1 MIQLIQIHLAFG
13 DLPLLDGASLSV
25 QRGDR
30 LGLIGRNGSGKSSL
44 LKLIAGSLTADEGLI
59 QREDSVRCIS
69 VEQEPQWI
77 DRETIFLSLLARA
90 QLSEMPEEPEAWQR
104 LADIRAWLDR
114 FGLDADRPTEGLSG
128 GERKRAAL
136 ALAFALKPD
145 LLLLDEPTN
154 HLDLAA
160 IRTLEEAIE
169 RVSTSIVITHDRHFL
184 DRVVNRIV
192 ELERGVL
199 RNYPGRF
206 SDYQRLRADQWAAE
220 DQAKRRFD
228 RFWAE
233 EEAWIRQGVEARRKR
248 NQGRVRRLEA
258 LREAREARRQRVG
271 QVQLRLDS
279 GERSGKQVLACKGLG
294 YQTPTGRVLVKQLD
308 WVLMRGDRVALIGPN
323 GIGKSTL
330 IRLVLGQIN
339 PTAGEIKQGTQW
351 QLAYFDQMRE
361 QLDEERSVVETIS
374 PGSDWIEVGGKRIHA
389 MSYLSDF
396 LFSPRRAQSPVK
408 SLSGGERNRLLLAR
422 LFARPANLL
431 ILDEPTNDL
440 DLETLEL
447 LESGLQQYEGSV
459 LLVSHDRAFMD
470 AVATQTLVALGNGFW
485 REYPGGYSD
494 WIDQGG
500 QWPSESA
507 GPQQV
512 AAIRQTTAPRQTT
525 AIHPMSDT
533 KQAGDLQPT
542 EGAAISASG
551 PQATMATKPRKL
563 SYKEQRELRE
573 IPNRIDALETEQ
585 SALETSMASP
595 DYFRGGPEQLRRDKS
610 RLESIES
617 ALTTLL
623 ERWEDLQRLD
633 PDH

>member
-1 MIQLIQIHLAFG
+1 MIQLINMQLAFG

-25 QRGDR
+25 QRGDK

-44 LKLIAGSLTADEGLI
+44 LKLIAGSIHADDGLI
-59 QREDSVRCIS
+59 QREDGLYCVA
-69 VEQEPQWI
+69 VEQEPHLTE
-77 DRETIFLSLLARA
+77 RESLYLSLLARA
-90 QLSEMPEEPEAWQR
+90 DLSASPEEPAAWQT

-114 FGLDADRPTEGLSG
+114 FGLDPDRPLQGLSG

-154 HLDLAA
+154 HLDLTA
-160 IRTLEEAIE
+160 IRLLEESME

-192 ELERGVL
+192 ELERGIL

-206 SDYQRLRADQWAAE
+206 ADYQRLRADQWAAE
-220 DQAKRRFD
+220 DQAQRRFD

-233 EEAWIRQGVEARRKR
+233 EETWIRQGVEARRKR

-271 QVQLRLDS
+271 QVKMRLDS
-279 GERSGKQVLACKGLG
+279 GERSGKQVLECTSLS
-294 YQTPTGRVLVKQLD
+294 YQTPNGRVLVKSLD

-330 IRLVLGQIN
+330 IRLALGQLK
-339 PTAGEIKQGTQW
+339 PTEGQVKQGTQW

-361 QLDEERSVVETIS
+361 QLDEERSVAQTIS
-374 PGSDWIEVGGKRIHA
+374 PGSDWIDIAGKRMHV
-389 MSYLSDF
+389 MSYLGDF

-408 SLSGGERNRLLLAR
+408 TLSGGERNRLLLAR

-447 LESGLQQYEGSV
+447 LESSLQEYEGSV

-470 AVATQTLVALGNGFW
+470 AVATQTLVAQGEGLW

-500 QWPSESA
+500 EWLTESTK
-507 GPQQV
+507 V
-512 AAIRQTTAPRQTT
+512 AAKSPNASALPV
-525 AIHPMSDT
+525 
-533 KQAGDLQPT
+533 
-542 EGAAISASG
+542 SASV
-551 PQATMATKPRKL
+551 QATINNARRKL
-563 SYKEQRELRE
+563 SYKEQRELDSMPE
-573 IPNRIDALETEQ
+573 RIEALELEQ
-585 SALETSMASP
+585 TKIQAAMSSSEYYRL
-595 DYFRGGPEQLRRDKS
+595 GPEQMRQDKA
-610 RLESIES
+610 RVEQIDHELL
-617 ALTTLL
+617 ALL
-623 ERWEDLQRLD
+623 ERWEALQAIESR
-633 PDH
+633 

>member
-1 MIQLIQIHLAFG
+1 MQLAFG

-25 QRGDR
+25 QRGDK

-44 LKLIAGSLTADEGLI
+44 LKLIAGSIHADDGLI
-59 QREDSVRCIS
+59 QREDGLYCVA
-69 VEQEPQWI
+69 VEQEPHLTE
-77 DRETIFLSLLARA
+77 RESLYLSLLARA
-90 QLSEMPEEPEAWQR
+90 DLSASPEEPAAWQT

-114 FGLDADRPTEGLSG
+114 FGLDPDRPLQGLSG

-160 IRTLEEAIE
+160 IRLLEESME

-192 ELERGVL
+192 ELERGIL

-206 SDYQRLRADQWAAE
+206 ADYQRLRADQWAAE
-220 DQAKRRFD
+220 DQAQRRFD

-233 EEAWIRQGVEARRKR
+233 EETWIRQGVEARRKR

-271 QVQLRLDS
+271 QVKMRLDS
-279 GERSGKQVLACKGLG
+279 GERSGKQVLECTSLS
-294 YQTPTGRVLVKQLD
+294 YQTPNGRVLVKSLD

-330 IRLVLGQIN
+330 IRLALGQLK
-339 PTAGEIKQGTQW
+339 PTEGQVKQGTQW

-361 QLDEERSVVETIS
+361 QLDEERSVAQTIS
-374 PGSDWIEVGGKRIHA
+374 PGSDWIDIAGKRMHV
-389 MSYLSDF
+389 MSYLGDF

-408 SLSGGERNRLLLAR
+408 TLSGGERNRLLLAR

-447 LESGLQQYEGSV
+447 LESSLQEYEGSV

-470 AVATQTLVALGNGFW
+470 AVATQTLVAQGEGLW
-485 REYPGGYSD
+485 CEYPGGYSD

-500 QWPSESA
+500 EWLTESTK
-507 GPQQV
+507 V
-512 AAIRQTTAPRQTT
+512 AAKSSNASALPV
-525 AIHPMSDT
+525 
-533 KQAGDLQPT
+533 
-542 EGAAISASG
+542 SASV
-551 PQATMATKPRKL
+551 QATINNARRKL
-563 SYKEQRELRE
+563 SYKEQRELDSMPE
-573 IPNRIDALETEQ
+573 RIEALELEQ
-585 SALETSMASP
+585 TKIQAAMSSSEYYRL
-595 DYFRGGPEQLRRDKS
+595 GPEQMRQDKA
-610 RLESIES
+610 RVEQIDHELL
-617 ALTTLL
+617 ALL
-623 ERWEDLQRLD
+623 ERWEALQAIESR
-633 PDH
+633 

>member
-1 MIQLIQIHLAFG
+1 MQLAFG

-25 QRGDR
+25 QRGDK

-44 LKLIAGSLTADEGLI
+44 LKLIAGSIHADDGLI
-59 QREDSVRCIS
+59 QREDGLYCVA
-69 VEQEPQWI
+69 VEQEPHLTE
-77 DRETIFLSLLARA
+77 RESLYLSLLARA
-90 QLSEMPEEPEAWQR
+90 DLSASPEEPAAWQT

-114 FGLDADRPTEGLSG
+114 FGLDPDRPLQGLSG

-160 IRTLEEAIE
+160 IRLLEESME

-192 ELERGVL
+192 ELERGIL

-206 SDYQRLRADQWAAE
+206 ADYQRLRADQWAAE
-220 DQAKRRFD
+220 DQAQRRFD

-233 EEAWIRQGVEARRKR
+233 EETWIRQGVEARRKR

-271 QVQLRLDS
+271 QVKMRLDS
-279 GERSGKQVLACKGLG
+279 GERSGKQVLECTSLS
-294 YQTPTGRVLVKQLD
+294 YQTPNGRVLVRSLD

-330 IRLVLGQIN
+330 IRLALGQLK
-339 PTAGEIKQGTQW
+339 PTEGQVKQGTQW

-361 QLDEERSVVETIS
+361 QLDEERSVAQTIS
-374 PGSDWIEVGGKRIHA
+374 PGSDWIDIAGKRMHV
-389 MSYLSDF
+389 MSYLGDF

-408 SLSGGERNRLLLAR
+408 TLSGGERNRLLLAR

-447 LESGLQQYEGSV
+447 LESSLQEYEGSV

-470 AVATQTLVALGNGFW
+470 AVATQTLVAQGEGLW

-500 QWPSESA
+500 EWLTESTK
-507 GPQQV
+507 V
-512 AAIRQTTAPRQTT
+512 AAKSSNASALPV
-525 AIHPMSDT
+525 
-533 KQAGDLQPT
+533 
-542 EGAAISASG
+542 SASV
-551 PQATMATKPRKL
+551 QATINNARRKL
-563 SYKEQRELRE
+563 SYKEQRELDSMPE
-573 IPNRIDALETEQ
+573 RIEALELEQ
-585 SALETSMASP
+585 TKIQAAMSSSEYYRL
-595 DYFRGGPEQLRRDKS
+595 GPEQMRQDKA
-610 RLESIES
+610 RVEQIDHELL
-617 ALTTLL
+617 ALL
-623 ERWEDLQRLD
+623 ERWEALQAIESR
-633 PDH
+633 

>member
-1 MIQLIQIHLAFG
+1 MQLAFG

-25 QRGDR
+25 QRGDK

-44 LKLIAGSLTADEGLI
+44 LKLIAGSIHADDGLI
-59 QREDSVRCIS
+59 QREDGLYCVA
-69 VEQEPQWI
+69 VEQEPHLTE
-77 DRETIFLSLLARA
+77 RESLYLSLLARA
-90 QLSEMPEEPEAWQR
+90 DLSASPEEPAAWQT

-114 FGLDADRPTEGLSG
+114 FGLDPDRPLQGLSG

-160 IRTLEEAIE
+160 IRLLEESME

-192 ELERGVL
+192 ELERGIL

-206 SDYQRLRADQWAAE
+206 ADYQRLRADQWAAE
-220 DQAKRRFD
+220 DQAQRRFD

-233 EEAWIRQGVEARRKR
+233 EETWIRQGVEARRKR

-271 QVQLRLDS
+271 QVKMRLDS
-279 GERSGKQVLACKGLG
+279 GERSGKQVLECTSLS
-294 YQTPTGRVLVKQLD
+294 YQTPNGRVLVKSLD
-308 WVLMRGDRVALIGPN
+308 WVLIRGDRVALIGPN

-330 IRLVLGQIN
+330 IRLALGQLK
-339 PTAGEIKQGTQW
+339 PTEGQVKQGTQW

-361 QLDEERSVVETIS
+361 QLDEERSVAQTIS
-374 PGSDWIEVGGKRIHA
+374 PGSDWIDIAGKRMHV
-389 MSYLSDF
+389 MSYLGDF

-408 SLSGGERNRLLLAR
+408 TLSGGERNRLLLAR

-447 LESGLQQYEGSV
+447 LESSLQEYEGSV

-470 AVATQTLVALGNGFW
+470 AVATQTLVAQGEGLW

-500 QWPSESA
+500 EWLTESTK
-507 GPQQV
+507 V
-512 AAIRQTTAPRQTT
+512 AAKSSNASALPV
-525 AIHPMSDT
+525 
-533 KQAGDLQPT
+533 
-542 EGAAISASG
+542 SASV
-551 PQATMATKPRKL
+551 QATINNARRKL
-563 SYKEQRELRE
+563 SYKEQRELDSMPE
-573 IPNRIDALETEQ
+573 RIEALELEQ
-585 SALETSMASP
+585 TKIQAAMSSSEYYRL
-595 DYFRGGPEQLRRDKS
+595 GPEQMRQDKA
-610 RLESIES
+610 RVEQIDHELL
-617 ALTTLL
+617 ALL
-623 ERWEDLQRLD
+623 ERWEALQAIESR
-633 PDH
+633 

>member
-1 MIQLIQIHLAFG
+1 MQLAFG

-25 QRGDR
+25 QRGDK

-44 LKLIAGSLTADEGLI
+44 LKLIDGSIHADDGLI
-59 QREDSVRCIS
+59 QREDGLYCVA
-69 VEQEPQWI
+69 VEQEPHLI
-77 DRETIFLSLLARA
+77 ERESLYLSLLARA
-90 QLSEMPEEPEAWQR
+90 DLSASPEEPAAWQA

-114 FGLDADRPTEGLSG
+114 FGLDPDRPLQGLSG

-160 IRTLEEAIE
+160 IRLLEESME

-192 ELERGVL
+192 ELERGIL

-206 SDYQRLRADQWAAE
+206 ADYQRLRADQWAAE
-220 DQAKRRFD
+220 DQAQRRFD

-233 EEAWIRQGVEARRKR
+233 EETWIRQGVEARRKR

-271 QVQLRLDS
+271 QVKMRLDS
-279 GERSGKQVLACKGLG
+279 GERSGKQVLECTSLG
-294 YQTPTGRVLVKQLD
+294 YRTPNGRVLVKSLD

-330 IRLVLGQIN
+330 IRLALGQLK
-339 PTAGEIKQGTQW
+339 PTEGQVKQGTQW

-361 QLDEERSVVETIS
+361 QLDEERSVAQTIS
-374 PGSDWIEVGGKRIHA
+374 PGSDWIDIAGKRMHV
-389 MSYLSDF
+389 MSYLGDF

-408 SLSGGERNRLLLAR
+408 TLSGGERNRLLLAR

-447 LESGLQQYEGSV
+447 LESSLQEYEGSV

-470 AVATQTLVALGNGFW
+470 AVATQTLVAQGEGLW

-500 QWPSESA
+500 EWLTESTKL
-507 GPQQV
+507 
-512 AAIRQTTAPRQTT
+512 AAKSSNASALP
-525 AIHPMSDT
+525 ASALP
-533 KQAGDLQPT
+533 A
-542 EGAAISASG
+542 SASV
-551 PQATMATKPRKL
+551 QATSTNARRKL
-563 SYKEQRELRE
+563 SYKEQRELDTMPE
-573 IPNRIDALETEQ
+573 RIEALEVEQ
-585 SALETSMASP
+585 TKIQAAMSSS
-595 DYFRGGPEQLRRDKS
+595 DYYRLGPEQMRQDKA
-610 RLESIES
+610 RVDQIDDELL
-617 ALTTLL
+617 ALL
-623 ERWEDLQRLD
+623 ERWEALQAIESR
-633 PDH
+633 

>member
-1 MIQLIQIHLAFG
+1 MQLAFG

-25 QRGDR
+25 QRGDK

-44 LKLIAGSLTADEGLI
+44 LKLIAGSIHADDGLI
-59 QREDSVRCIS
+59 QREDGLYCVA
-69 VEQEPQWI
+69 VEQEPHLTE
-77 DRETIFLSLLARA
+77 RESLYLSLLARA
-90 QLSEMPEEPEAWQR
+90 DLSASPEEPAAWQT

-114 FGLDADRPTEGLSG
+114 FGLDPDRPLQGLSG

-160 IRTLEEAIE
+160 IRLLEESME

-192 ELERGVL
+192 ELERGIL

-206 SDYQRLRADQWAAE
+206 ADYQRLRADQWAAE
-220 DQAKRRFD
+220 DQAQRRFD

-233 EEAWIRQGVEARRKR
+233 EETWIRQGVEARRKR

-271 QVQLRLDS
+271 QVKMRLDS
-279 GERSGKQVLACKGLG
+279 GERSGKQVLECTSLS
-294 YQTPTGRVLVKQLD
+294 YQTPNGRVLVKSLD

-330 IRLVLGQIN
+330 IRLALGQLK
-339 PTAGEIKQGTQW
+339 PTEGQVKQGTQW

-361 QLDEERSVVETIS
+361 QLDEERSVAQTIS
-374 PGSDWIEVGGKRIHA
+374 PGSDWIDIAGKRMHV
-389 MSYLSDF
+389 MSYLGDF

-408 SLSGGERNRLLLAR
+408 TLSGGERNRLLLAR

-447 LESGLQQYEGSV
+447 LESSLQEYEGSV

-470 AVATQTLVALGNGFW
+470 AVATQTLVAQGEGLW

-500 QWPSESA
+500 EWLTESTK
-507 GPQQV
+507 V
-512 AAIRQTTAPRQTT
+512 AAKSSNASALPV
-525 AIHPMSDT
+525 
-533 KQAGDLQPT
+533 
-542 EGAAISASG
+542 SASV
-551 PQATMATKPRKL
+551 QATINNARRKL
-563 SYKEQRELRE
+563 SYKEQRELDSMPE
-573 IPNRIDALETEQ
+573 RIEALELEQ
-585 SALETSMASP
+585 TKIQAAMSSSEYYRL
-595 DYFRGGPEQLRRDKS
+595 GPEQMRQDKA
-610 RLESIES
+610 RVEQIDHELL
-617 ALTTLL
+617 ALL
-623 ERWEDLQRLD
+623 ERWEALQAIESR
-633 PDH
+633 

>member
-1 MIQLIQIHLAFG
+1 LIQLINMQLAFG

-25 QRGDR
+25 QRGDK

-44 LKLIAGSLTADEGLI
+44 LKLIAGSIHADDGLI
-59 QREDSVRCIS
+59 QREDGLYCVA
-69 VEQEPQWI
+69 VEQEPHLTE
-77 DRETIFLSLLARA
+77 RESLYLSLLARA
-90 QLSEMPEEPEAWQR
+90 DLSASPEEPAAWQT

-114 FGLDADRPTEGLSG
+114 FGLEPDRPLQGLSG

-160 IRTLEEAIE
+160 IRLLEESME

-192 ELERGVL
+192 ELERGIL

-206 SDYQRLRADQWAAE
+206 ADYQRLRADQWAAE
-220 DQAKRRFD
+220 DQAQRRFD

-233 EEAWIRQGVEARRKR
+233 EETWIRQGVEARRKR

-271 QVQLRLDS
+271 QVKMRLDS
-279 GERSGKQVLACKGLG
+279 GERSGKQVLECTSLS
-294 YQTPTGRVLVKQLD
+294 YQTPNGRVLVKSLD

-330 IRLVLGQIN
+330 IRLALGQLK
-339 PTAGEIKQGTQW
+339 PTEGQVKQGTQW

-361 QLDEERSVVETIS
+361 QLDEERSVAQTIS
-374 PGSDWIEVGGKRIHA
+374 PGSDWIDIAGKRMHV
-389 MSYLSDF
+389 MSYLGDF

-408 SLSGGERNRLLLAR
+408 TLSGGERNRLLLAR

-447 LESGLQQYEGSV
+447 LESSLQEYEGSV

-470 AVATQTLVALGNGFW
+470 AVATQTLVAQGEGLW

-500 QWPSESA
+500 EWLTESTK
-507 GPQQV
+507 V
-512 AAIRQTTAPRQTT
+512 AAKSSNASALPV
-525 AIHPMSDT
+525 
-533 KQAGDLQPT
+533 
-542 EGAAISASG
+542 SASV
-551 PQATMATKPRKL
+551 QATINNARRKL
-563 SYKEQRELRE
+563 SYKEQRELDSMPE
-573 IPNRIDALETEQ
+573 RIEALELEQ
-585 SALETSMASP
+585 TKIQAAMSSSEYYRL
-595 DYFRGGPEQLRRDKS
+595 GPEQMRQDKA
-610 RLESIES
+610 RVEQIDHELL
-617 ALTTLL
+617 ALL
-623 ERWEDLQRLD
+623 ERWEALQAIESR
-633 PDH
+633 

>member
-1 MIQLIQIHLAFG
+1 MQLAFG

-25 QRGDR
+25 QRGDK

-44 LKLIAGSLTADEGLI
+44 LKLIAGSIHADDGLI
-59 QREDSVRCIS
+59 QREDGLYCVA
-69 VEQEPQWI
+69 VEQEPHLTE
-77 DRETIFLSLLARA
+77 RESLYLSLLARA
-90 QLSEMPEEPEAWQR
+90 ELSASPEEPAAWQT

-114 FGLDADRPTEGLSG
+114 FGLDPDRPLQGLSG

-160 IRTLEEAIE
+160 IRLLEESME

-192 ELERGVL
+192 ELERGIL

-206 SDYQRLRADQWAAE
+206 ADYQRLRADQWAAE
-220 DQAKRRFD
+220 DQAQRRFD

-233 EEAWIRQGVEARRKR
+233 EETWIRQGVEARRKR

-271 QVQLRLDS
+271 QVKMRLDS
-279 GERSGKQVLACKGLG
+279 GERSGKQVLECTSLS
-294 YQTPTGRVLVKQLD
+294 YQTPNGRVLVKSLD

-323 GIGKSTL
+323 GIRKSTL
-330 IRLVLGQIN
+330 IRLALGQLK
-339 PTAGEIKQGTQW
+339 PTEGQVKQGTQW
-351 QLAYFDQMRE
+351 QLAYFDQMLE
-361 QLDEERSVVETIS
+361 QLDEERSVAQTIS
-374 PGSDWIEVGGKRIHA
+374 PGSDWIDIAGKRMHV
-389 MSYLSDF
+389 MSYLGDF

-408 SLSGGERNRLLLAR
+408 TLSGGERNRLLLAR

-447 LESGLQQYEGSV
+447 LESSLQEYEGSV

-470 AVATQTLVALGNGFW
+470 AVATQTLVAQGEGLW

-500 QWPSESA
+500 EWLTESTK
-507 GPQQV
+507 V
-512 AAIRQTTAPRQTT
+512 AAKSSNASALPV
-525 AIHPMSDT
+525 
-533 KQAGDLQPT
+533 
-542 EGAAISASG
+542 SASV
-551 PQATMATKPRKL
+551 QATINNARRKL
-563 SYKEQRELRE
+563 SYKEQRELDSMPE
-573 IPNRIDALETEQ
+573 RIEALELEQ
-585 SALETSMASP
+585 TKIQAAMSSSEYYRL
-595 DYFRGGPEQLRRDKS
+595 GPEQMRQDKA
-610 RLESIES
+610 RVEQIDHELL
-617 ALTTLL
+617 ALL
-623 ERWEDLQRLD
+623 ERWEALQAIESR
-633 PDH
+633 

>member
-1 MIQLIQIHLAFG
+1 MIQLINMQLAFG

-25 QRGDR
+25 QRGDK

-44 LKLIAGSLTADEGLI
+44 LKLIAGSIHADDGLI
-59 QREDSVRCIS
+59 QREDGLYCVA
-69 VEQEPQWI
+69 VEQEPHLTE
-77 DRETIFLSLLARA
+77 RESLYLSLLARA
-90 QLSEMPEEPEAWQR
+90 DLSASPEEPAAWQT

-114 FGLDADRPTEGLSG
+114 FGLDPDRPLQGLSG

-154 HLDLAA
+154 HLDLTA
-160 IRTLEEAIE
+160 IRLLEESME

-192 ELERGVL
+192 ELERGIL

-206 SDYQRLRADQWAAE
+206 ADYQRLRADQWAAE
-220 DQAKRRFD
+220 DQAQRRFD

-233 EEAWIRQGVEARRKR
+233 EETWIRQGVEARRKR

-271 QVQLRLDS
+271 QVKMRLDS
-279 GERSGKQVLACKGLG
+279 GERSGKQVLECTSLS
-294 YQTPTGRVLVKQLD
+294 YQTPNGRVLVKSLD

-330 IRLVLGQIN
+330 IRLALGQLK
-339 PTAGEIKQGTQW
+339 PTEGQVKQGTQW

-361 QLDEERSVVETIS
+361 QLDEERSVAQTIS
-374 PGSDWIEVGGKRIHA
+374 PGSDWIDIAGKRMHV
-389 MSYLSDF
+389 MSYLGDF

-408 SLSGGERNRLLLAR
+408 TLSGGERNRLLLAR

-447 LESGLQQYEGSV
+447 LESSLQEYEGSV

-470 AVATQTLVALGNGFW
+470 AVATQTLVAQGEGLW

-500 QWPSESA
+500 EWLTESTK
-507 GPQQV
+507 V
-512 AAIRQTTAPRQTT
+512 AAKSSNASALPV
-525 AIHPMSDT
+525 
-533 KQAGDLQPT
+533 
-542 EGAAISASG
+542 SASV
-551 PQATMATKPRKL
+551 QATINNARRKL
-563 SYKEQRELRE
+563 SYKEQRELDSMPE
-573 IPNRIDALETEQ
+573 RIEALELEQ
-585 SALETSMASP
+585 TKIQAAMSSSEYYRL
-595 DYFRGGPEQLRRDKS
+595 GPEQMRQDKA
-610 RLESIES
+610 RVEQIDHELL
-617 ALTTLL
+617 ALL
-623 ERWEDLQRLD
+623 ERWEALQAIESR
-633 PDH
+633 

>member
-1 MIQLIQIHLAFG
+1 MQLAFG

-25 QRGDR
+25 QRGDK

-44 LKLIAGSLTADEGLI
+44 LKLIAGSIHADDGLI
-59 QREDSVRCIS
+59 QREDGLYCVA
-69 VEQEPQWI
+69 VEQEPHLTE
-77 DRETIFLSLLARA
+77 RESLYLSLLARA
-90 QLSEMPEEPEAWQR
+90 DLSASPEEPAAWQT

-114 FGLDADRPTEGLSG
+114 FGLDPDRPLQGLSG

-154 HLDLAA
+154 HLDLTA
-160 IRTLEEAIE
+160 IRLLEESME

-192 ELERGVL
+192 ELERGIL

-206 SDYQRLRADQWAAE
+206 ADYQRLRADQWAAE
-220 DQAKRRFD
+220 DQAQRRFD

-233 EEAWIRQGVEARRKR
+233 EETWIRQGVEARRKR

-271 QVQLRLDS
+271 QVKMRLDS
-279 GERSGKQVLACKGLG
+279 GERSGKQVLECTSLS
-294 YQTPTGRVLVKQLD
+294 YQTPNGRVLVKSLD

-330 IRLVLGQIN
+330 IRLALGQLK
-339 PTAGEIKQGTQW
+339 PTEGQVKQGTQW

-361 QLDEERSVVETIS
+361 QLDEERSVAQTIS
-374 PGSDWIEVGGKRIHA
+374 PGSDWIDIAGKRMHV
-389 MSYLSDF
+389 MSYLGDF

-408 SLSGGERNRLLLAR
+408 TLSGGERNRLLLAR

-447 LESGLQQYEGSV
+447 LESSLQEYEGSV

-470 AVATQTLVALGNGFW
+470 AVATQTLVAQGEGLW

-500 QWPSESA
+500 EWLTESTK
-507 GPQQV
+507 V
-512 AAIRQTTAPRQTT
+512 AAKSSNASALPV
-525 AIHPMSDT
+525 
-533 KQAGDLQPT
+533 
-542 EGAAISASG
+542 SASV
-551 PQATMATKPRKL
+551 QATINNARRKL
-563 SYKEQRELRE
+563 SYKEQRELDSMPE
-573 IPNRIDALETEQ
+573 RIEALELEQ
-585 SALETSMASP
+585 TKIQAAMSSSEYYRL
-595 DYFRGGPEQLRRDKS
+595 GPEQMRQDKA
-610 RLESIES
+610 RVEQIDHELL
-617 ALTTLL
+617 ALL
-623 ERWEDLQRLD
+623 ERWEALQAI
-633 PDH
+633 

>member
-1 MIQLIQIHLAFG
+1 MQLAFG

-25 QRGDR
+25 QRGDK

-44 LKLIAGSLTADEGLI
+44 LKLIAGSIHADDGLI
-59 QREDSVRCIS
+59 QREDGLYCVA
-69 VEQEPQWI
+69 VEQEPHLTE
-77 DRETIFLSLLARA
+77 RESLYLSLLARA
-90 QLSEMPEEPEAWQR
+90 DLSASPEEPAAWQT

-114 FGLDADRPTEGLSG
+114 FGLDPDRPLQGLSG

-160 IRTLEEAIE
+160 IRLLEESME

-192 ELERGVL
+192 ELERGIL

-206 SDYQRLRADQWAAE
+206 ADYQRLRADQWAAE
-220 DQAKRRFD
+220 DQAQRRFD

-233 EEAWIRQGVEARRKR
+233 EETWIRQGVEARRKR

-271 QVQLRLDS
+271 QVKMRLDS
-279 GERSGKQVLACKGLG
+279 GERSGKQVLECTSLS
-294 YQTPTGRVLVKQLD
+294 YQTPNGRVLVKSLD

-330 IRLVLGQIN
+330 IRLALGQLK
-339 PTAGEIKQGTQW
+339 PTEGQVKQGTQW

-361 QLDEERSVVETIS
+361 QLDEERSVAQTIS
-374 PGSDWIEVGGKRIHA
+374 PGSDWIDIAGKRMHV
-389 MSYLSDF
+389 MSYLGDF

-408 SLSGGERNRLLLAR
+408 TLSGGERNRLLLAR

-447 LESGLQQYEGSV
+447 LESSLQEYEGSV

-470 AVATQTLVALGNGFW
+470 AVATQTLVAQGEGLW

-500 QWPSESA
+500 DWLTESTK
-507 GPQQV
+507 V
-512 AAIRQTTAPRQTT
+512 AAKSSNASALPV
-525 AIHPMSDT
+525 
-533 KQAGDLQPT
+533 
-542 EGAAISASG
+542 SASV
-551 PQATMATKPRKL
+551 QATINNARRKL
-563 SYKEQRELRE
+563 SYKEQRELDTMPE
-573 IPNRIDALETEQ
+573 RIEALELEQ
-585 SALETSMASP
+585 TKIQAAMSSSEYYRL
-595 DYFRGGPEQLRRDKS
+595 GPEQMRQDKA
-610 RLESIES
+610 RVEQIDHELL
-617 ALTTLL
+617 ALL
-623 ERWEDLQRLD
+623 ERWEALQAIESR
-633 PDH
+633 

>member
-1 MIQLIQIHLAFG
+1 MQLAFG

-25 QRGDR
+25 QRGDK

-44 LKLIAGSLTADEGLI
+44 LKLIAGSIHADDGLI
-59 QREDSVRCIS
+59 QREDGLYCVA
-69 VEQEPQWI
+69 VEQEPHLI
-77 DRETIFLSLLARA
+77 ERESLYLSLLARA
-90 QLSEMPEEPEAWQR
+90 DLNASPEEPAAWQA

-114 FGLDADRPTEGLSG
+114 FGLDPDRPLQGLSG

-160 IRTLEEAIE
+160 IRLLEESME

-192 ELERGVL
+192 ELERGIL

-206 SDYQRLRADQWAAE
+206 ADYQRLRADQWAAE
-220 DQAKRRFD
+220 DQAQRRFD

-233 EEAWIRQGVEARRKR
+233 EETWIRQGVEARRKR

-271 QVQLRLDS
+271 QVKMRLDS
-279 GERSGKQVLACKGLG
+279 GERSGKQVLECTSLG
-294 YQTPTGRVLVKQLD
+294 YRTPNGRVLVKSLD

-330 IRLVLGQIN
+330 IRLALGQLK
-339 PTAGEIKQGTQW
+339 PTEGQVKQGTQW

-361 QLDEERSVVETIS
+361 QLDEERSVAQTIS
-374 PGSDWIEVGGKRIHA
+374 PGSDWIEIAGKRMHV
-389 MSYLSDF
+389 MSYLGDF

-408 SLSGGERNRLLLAR
+408 TLSGGERNRLLLAR

-447 LESGLQQYEGSV
+447 LESSLQEYEGSV

-470 AVATQTLVALGNGFW
+470 AVATQTLVAQGEGLW

-500 QWPSESA
+500 EWLTESTKL
-507 GPQQV
+507 
-512 AAIRQTTAPRQTT
+512 AAKSSNASALP
-525 AIHPMSDT
+525 ASALP
-533 KQAGDLQPT
+533 A
-542 EGAAISASG
+542 SASV
-551 PQATMATKPRKL
+551 QATSTNARRKL
-563 SYKEQRELRE
+563 SYKEQRELDTMPE
-573 IPNRIDALETEQ
+573 RIEALEVEQ
-585 SALETSMASP
+585 TKIQAA
-595 DYFRGGPEQLRRDKS
+595 
-610 RLESIES
+610 
-617 ALTTLL
+617 
-623 ERWEDLQRLD
+623 
-633 PDH
+633 

>member
-1 MIQLIQIHLAFG
+1 MIQLINMQLAFG

-25 QRGDR
+25 QRGDK

-44 LKLIAGSLTADEGLI
+44 LKLIAGSIHADDGLI
-59 QREDSVRCIS
+59 QREDGLYCVA
-69 VEQEPQWI
+69 VEQEPHLTE
-77 DRETIFLSLLARA
+77 RESLYLSLLARA
-90 QLSEMPEEPEAWQR
+90 DLSASPEEPAAWQT

-114 FGLDADRPTEGLSG
+114 FGLDPDRPLQGLSG

-160 IRTLEEAIE
+160 IRLLEESME

-192 ELERGVL
+192 ELERGIL

-206 SDYQRLRADQWAAE
+206 ADYQRLRADQWAAE
-220 DQAKRRFD
+220 DQAQRRFD

-233 EEAWIRQGVEARRKR
+233 EETWIRQGVEARRKR

-271 QVQLRLDS
+271 QVKMRLDS
-279 GERSGKQVLACKGLG
+279 GERSGKQVLECTSLS
-294 YQTPTGRVLVKQLD
+294 YQTPNGRVLVKSLD

-330 IRLVLGQIN
+330 IRLALGQLK
-339 PTAGEIKQGTQW
+339 PTEGQVKQGTQW
-351 QLAYFDQMRE
+351 QLAYFDQMRD
-361 QLDEERSVVETIS
+361 QLDEERSVAQTIS
-374 PGSDWIEVGGKRIHA
+374 PGSDWIDIAGKRMHV
-389 MSYLSDF
+389 MSYLGDF

-408 SLSGGERNRLLLAR
+408 TLSGGERNRLLLAR

-447 LESGLQQYEGSV
+447 LESSLQEYEGSV

-470 AVATQTLVALGNGFW
+470 AVATQTLVAQGEGLW

-500 QWPSESA
+500 EWLTESTK
-507 GPQQV
+507 V
-512 AAIRQTTAPRQTT
+512 AAKSSNASALPV
-525 AIHPMSDT
+525 
-533 KQAGDLQPT
+533 
-542 EGAAISASG
+542 SASV
-551 PQATMATKPRKL
+551 QATINNARRKL
-563 SYKEQRELRE
+563 SYKEQRELDSMPE
-573 IPNRIDALETEQ
+573 RIEALELEQ
-585 SALETSMASP
+585 TKIQAAMSSSEYYRL
-595 DYFRGGPEQLRRDKS
+595 GPEQMRQDKA
-610 RLESIES
+610 RVEQIDHELL
-617 ALTTLL
+617 ALL
-623 ERWEDLQRLD
+623 ERWEALQAIESR
-633 PDH
+633 

>member
-1 MIQLIQIHLAFG
+1 MQLAFG

-25 QRGDR
+25 QRGDK

-44 LKLIAGSLTADEGLI
+44 LKLIAGSIHADDGLI
-59 QREDSVRCIS
+59 QREDGLYCVA
-69 VEQEPQWI
+69 VQQEPHLTE
-77 DRETIFLSLLARA
+77 RESLYLSLLARA
-90 QLSEMPEEPEAWQR
+90 DLSASPEEPAAWQT

-114 FGLDADRPTEGLSG
+114 FGLDPDRPLQGLSG

-160 IRTLEEAIE
+160 IRLLEESME

-192 ELERGVL
+192 ELERGIL

-206 SDYQRLRADQWAAE
+206 ADYQRLRADQWAAE
-220 DQAKRRFD
+220 DQAQRRFD

-233 EEAWIRQGVEARRKR
+233 EETWIRQGVEARRKR

-271 QVQLRLDS
+271 QVKMRLDS
-279 GERSGKQVLACKGLG
+279 GERSGKQVLECTSLS
-294 YQTPTGRVLVKQLD
+294 YQTPNGRVLVKSLD

-330 IRLVLGQIN
+330 IRLALGQLK
-339 PTAGEIKQGTQW
+339 PTEGQVKQGTQW
-351 QLAYFDQMRE
+351 QLAYFDQMRD
-361 QLDEERSVVETIS
+361 QLDEERSVAQTIS
-374 PGSDWIEVGGKRIHA
+374 PGSDWIDIAGKRMHV
-389 MSYLSDF
+389 MSYLGDF

-408 SLSGGERNRLLLAR
+408 TLSGGERNRLLLAR

-447 LESGLQQYEGSV
+447 LESSLQEYEGSV

-470 AVATQTLVALGNGFW
+470 AVATQTLVAQGEGLW

-500 QWPSESA
+500 EWLTESTK
-507 GPQQV
+507 V
-512 AAIRQTTAPRQTT
+512 AAKSSNASALPV
-525 AIHPMSDT
+525 
-533 KQAGDLQPT
+533 
-542 EGAAISASG
+542 SASV
-551 PQATMATKPRKL
+551 QATINNARRKL
-563 SYKEQRELRE
+563 SYKEQRELDSMPE
-573 IPNRIDALETEQ
+573 RIEALELEQ
-585 SALETSMASP
+585 TKIQAAMSSSEYYRL
-595 DYFRGGPEQLRRDKS
+595 GPEQTRQDKA
-610 RLESIES
+610 RVEQIDHELL
-617 ALTTLL
+617 ALL
-623 ERWEDLQRLD
+623 ERWEALQAIESR
-633 PDH
+633 

>member
-1 MIQLIQIHLAFG
+1 MIQLINMQLAFG

-25 QRGDR
+25 QRGDK

-44 LKLIAGSLTADEGLI
+44 LKLIAGSIHADDGLI
-59 QREDSVRCIS
+59 QREDGLYCVA
-69 VEQEPQWI
+69 VEQEPHLTE
-77 DRETIFLSLLARA
+77 RESLYLSLLARA
-90 QLSEMPEEPEAWQR
+90 DLSASPEEPAAWQT

-114 FGLDADRPTEGLSG
+114 FGLDPDRPLQGLSG

-160 IRTLEEAIE
+160 IRLLEESME

-192 ELERGVL
+192 ELERGIL

-206 SDYQRLRADQWAAE
+206 ADYQRLRADQWAAE
-220 DQAKRRFD
+220 DQAQRRFD

-233 EEAWIRQGVEARRKR
+233 EETWIRQGVEARRKR

-271 QVQLRLDS
+271 QVKMRLDS
-279 GERSGKQVLACKGLG
+279 GERSGKQVLECTSLS
-294 YQTPTGRVLVKQLD
+294 YQTPNGRVLVKSLD

-330 IRLVLGQIN
+330 IRLALGQLK
-339 PTAGEIKQGTQW
+339 PTEGQVKQGTQW

-361 QLDEERSVVETIS
+361 QLDEERSVAQTIS
-374 PGSDWIEVGGKRIHA
+374 PGSDWIDIAGKRMHV
-389 MSYLSDF
+389 MSYLGDF

-408 SLSGGERNRLLLAR
+408 TLSGGERTRLLLAR

-447 LESGLQQYEGSV
+447 LESSLQEYEGSV

-470 AVATQTLVALGNGFW
+470 AVATQTLVAQGEGLW

-500 QWPSESA
+500 EWLTESTK
-507 GPQQV
+507 V
-512 AAIRQTTAPRQTT
+512 AAKSPNASALPV
-525 AIHPMSDT
+525 
-533 KQAGDLQPT
+533 
-542 EGAAISASG
+542 SASV
-551 PQATMATKPRKL
+551 QATINNARRKL
-563 SYKEQRELRE
+563 SYKEQRELDSMPE
-573 IPNRIDALETEQ
+573 RIEALELEQ
-585 SALETSMASP
+585 TKIQAAMSSSEYYRL
-595 DYFRGGPEQLRRDKS
+595 GPEQMRQDKA
-610 RLESIES
+610 RVEQIDHELL
-617 ALTTLL
+617 ALL
-623 ERWEDLQRLD
+623 ERWEALQAIESR
-633 PDH
+633 

>member
-1 MIQLIQIHLAFG
+1 MQLAFG

-25 QRGDR
+25 QRGDK

-44 LKLIAGSLTADEGLI
+44 LKLIAGSIHADDGLI
-59 QREDSVRCIS
+59 QREDGLYCVA
-69 VEQEPQWI
+69 VEQEPDLI
-77 DRETIFLSLLARA
+77 ERESLYLSLLARA
-90 QLSEMPEEPEAWQR
+90 DLSASPEEPAAWQA

-114 FGLDADRPTEGLSG
+114 FGLDPDRPLQGLSG

-160 IRTLEEAIE
+160 IRLLEESME

-192 ELERGVL
+192 ELERGIL

-206 SDYQRLRADQWAAE
+206 ADYQRLRADQWAAE
-220 DQAKRRFD
+220 DQAQRRFD

-233 EEAWIRQGVEARRKR
+233 EETWIRQGVEARRKR

-271 QVQLRLDS
+271 QVKMRLDS
-279 GERSGKQVLACKGLG
+279 GERSGKQVLECTSLG
-294 YQTPTGRVLVKQLD
+294 YRTPNGRVLVKSLD

-330 IRLVLGQIN
+330 IRLALGQLK
-339 PTAGEIKQGTQW
+339 PTEGQVKQGTQW

-361 QLDEERSVVETIS
+361 QLDEERSVAQTIS
-374 PGSDWIEVGGKRIHA
+374 PGSDWIEIAGKRMHV
-389 MSYLSDF
+389 MSYLGDF

-408 SLSGGERNRLLLAR
+408 TLSGGERNRLLLAR

-447 LESGLQQYEGSV
+447 LESSLQEYEGSV

-470 AVATQTLVALGNGFW
+470 AVATQTLVAQGEGLW

-500 QWPSESA
+500 EWLTESTKL
-507 GPQQV
+507 
-512 AAIRQTTAPRQTT
+512 AAKSSNASALP
-525 AIHPMSDT
+525 ASALP
-533 KQAGDLQPT
+533 A
-542 EGAAISASG
+542 SASV
-551 PQATMATKPRKL
+551 QATSTNARRKL
-563 SYKEQRELRE
+563 SYKEQRELDTMPE
-573 IPNRIDALETEQ
+573 RIEALEVEQ
-585 SALETSMASP
+585 TKIQAAMSSS
-595 DYFRGGPEQLRRDKS
+595 DYYRLGPEQMRQDKA
-610 RLESIES
+610 RVDQIDDELL
-617 ALTTLL
+617 ALL
-623 ERWEDLQRLD
+623 ERWEALQAIESR
-633 PDH
+633 

>member
-1 MIQLIQIHLAFG
+1 MQLAFG

-25 QRGDR
+25 QRGDK

-44 LKLIAGSLTADEGLI
+44 LKLIAGSIHADDGLI
-59 QREDSVRCIS
+59 QREDGLYCVA
-69 VEQEPQWI
+69 VEQEPHLTE
-77 DRETIFLSLLARA
+77 RESLYLSLLARA
-90 QLSEMPEEPEAWQR
+90 ELSASPEEPAAWQT

-114 FGLDADRPTEGLSG
+114 FGLDPDRPLQGLSG

-160 IRTLEEAIE
+160 IRLLEESME

-192 ELERGVL
+192 ELERGIL

-206 SDYQRLRADQWAAE
+206 ADYQRLRADQWAAE
-220 DQAKRRFD
+220 DQALRRFD

-233 EEAWIRQGVEARRKR
+233 EETWIRQGVEARRKR

-271 QVQLRLDS
+271 QVKMRLDS
-279 GERSGKQVLACKGLG
+279 GERSGKQVLECTSLS
-294 YQTPTGRVLVKQLD
+294 YQTPNGRVLVRSLD

-330 IRLVLGQIN
+330 IRLALGQLK
-339 PTAGEIKQGTQW
+339 PTEGQVKQGTQW
-351 QLAYFDQMRE
+351 QLAYFDQMRD
-361 QLDEERSVVETIS
+361 QLDEERSVAQTIS
-374 PGSDWIEVGGKRIHA
+374 PGSDWIDIAGKRMHV
-389 MSYLSDF
+389 MSYLGDF

-408 SLSGGERNRLLLAR
+408 TLSGGERNRLLLAR

-447 LESGLQQYEGSV
+447 LESSLQEYEGSV

-470 AVATQTLVALGNGFW
+470 AVATQTLVAQGEGLW

-500 QWPSESA
+500 EWLTESTK
-507 GPQQV
+507 V
-512 AAIRQTTAPRQTT
+512 AAKSSNASALPV
-525 AIHPMSDT
+525 
-533 KQAGDLQPT
+533 
-542 EGAAISASG
+542 SASV
-551 PQATMATKPRKL
+551 QATINNARRKL
-563 SYKEQRELRE
+563 SYKEQRELDSMPE
-573 IPNRIDALETEQ
+573 RIEALELEQ
-585 SALETSMASP
+585 TKIQAAMSSSEYYRL
-595 DYFRGGPEQLRRDKS
+595 GPEQMRQDKA
-610 RLESIES
+610 RVEQIDHELL
-617 ALTTLL
+617 ALL
-623 ERWEDLQRLD
+623 ERWEALQAIESR
-633 PDH
+633 

>member
-1 MIQLIQIHLAFG
+1 MQLAFG

-25 QRGDR
+25 QRGDK

-44 LKLIAGSLTADEGLI
+44 LKLIAGSIHADDGLI
-59 QREDSVRCIS
+59 QREDGLYCVA
-69 VEQEPQWI
+69 VEQEPHLTE
-77 DRETIFLSLLARA
+77 RESLYLSLLARA
-90 QLSEMPEEPEAWQR
+90 DLSASPEEPAAWQT

-114 FGLDADRPTEGLSG
+114 FGLDPDRPLQGLSG

-160 IRTLEEAIE
+160 IRLLEESME

-192 ELERGVL
+192 ELERGIL

-206 SDYQRLRADQWAAE
+206 ADYQRLRADQWAAE
-220 DQAKRRFD
+220 DQAQRRFD

-233 EEAWIRQGVEARRKR
+233 EETWIRQGVEARRKR

-271 QVQLRLDS
+271 QVKMRLDS
-279 GERSGKQVLACKGLG
+279 GERSGKQVLECTSLS
-294 YQTPTGRVLVKQLD
+294 YQTPNGRVLVKSLD

-330 IRLVLGQIN
+330 IRLALGQLK
-339 PTAGEIKQGTQW
+339 PTEGQVKQGTQW
-351 QLAYFDQMRE
+351 QLAYFDQMRD
-361 QLDEERSVVETIS
+361 QLDEERSVAQTIS
-374 PGSDWIEVGGKRIHA
+374 PGSDWIDIAGKRMHV
-389 MSYLSDF
+389 MSYLGDF

-408 SLSGGERNRLLLAR
+408 TLSGGERNRLLLAR

-447 LESGLQQYEGSV
+447 LESSLQEYEGSV

-470 AVATQTLVALGNGFW
+470 AVATQTLVAQGEGLW

-500 QWPSESA
+500 EWLTESTK
-507 GPQQV
+507 V
-512 AAIRQTTAPRQTT
+512 AAKSSNASALPV
-525 AIHPMSDT
+525 
-533 KQAGDLQPT
+533 
-542 EGAAISASG
+542 SASV
-551 PQATMATKPRKL
+551 QATINNARRKL
-563 SYKEQRELRE
+563 SYKEQRELDSMPE
-573 IPNRIDALETEQ
+573 QIEALELEQ
-585 SALETSMASP
+585 TKIQAAMSSSEYYRL
-595 DYFRGGPEQLRRDKS
+595 GPEQMRQDKA
-610 RLESIES
+610 RVEQIDHELL
-617 ALTTLL
+617 ALL
-623 ERWEDLQRLD
+623 ERWEALQAIESR
-633 PDH
+633 

>member
-192 ELERGVL
+192 ELERGV
-199 RNYPGRF
+199 
-206 SDYQRLRADQWAAE
+206 Q
-220 DQAKRRFD
+220 
-228 RFWAE
+228 

-408 SLSGGERNRLLLAR
+408 TLSGGERNRLLLAR

>member
-1 MIQLIQIHLAFG
+1 MQLAFG

-25 QRGDR
+25 QRGDK

-44 LKLIAGSLTADEGLI
+44 LKLITGSIHADDGLI
-59 QREDSVRCIS
+59 QREDGLYCVA
-69 VEQEPQWI
+69 VEQEPHLI
-77 DRETIFLSLLARA
+77 ERESLYLSLLARA
-90 QLSEMPEEPEAWQR
+90 DLSASPEEPAAWQA

-114 FGLDADRPTEGLSG
+114 FGLDPDRPLQGLSG

-160 IRTLEEAIE
+160 IRLLEESME

-192 ELERGVL
+192 ELERGIL

-206 SDYQRLRADQWAAE
+206 ADYQRLRADQWAAE
-220 DQAKRRFD
+220 DQAQRRFD

-233 EEAWIRQGVEARRKR
+233 EETWIRQGVEARRKR

-271 QVQLRLDS
+271 QVKMRLDS
-279 GERSGKQVLACKGLG
+279 GERSGKQVIECTSLG
-294 YQTPTGRVLVKQLD
+294 YRTPNGRVLVKSLD

-330 IRLVLGQIN
+330 IRLALGQLK
-339 PTAGEIKQGTQW
+339 PTEGQVKQGTQW

-361 QLDEERSVVETIS
+361 QLDEERSVAQTIS
-374 PGSDWIEVGGKRIHA
+374 PGSDWIEIAGKRMHV
-389 MSYLSDF
+389 MSYLGDF

-408 SLSGGERNRLLLAR
+408 TLSGGERNRLLLAR

-447 LESGLQQYEGSV
+447 LESSLQEYEGSV

-470 AVATQTLVALGNGFW
+470 AVATQTLVAQGEGLW

-500 QWPSESA
+500 EWLTESTKL
-507 GPQQV
+507 
-512 AAIRQTTAPRQTT
+512 AAKSSNASALP
-525 AIHPMSDT
+525 A
-533 KQAGDLQPT
+533 
-542 EGAAISASG
+542 SASV
-551 PQATMATKPRKL
+551 QATSTNARRKL
-563 SYKEQRELRE
+563 SYKEQRELDTMPE
-573 IPNRIDALETEQ
+573 RIEALEVEQ
-585 SALETSMASP
+585 TKIQAAMSSS
-595 DYFRGGPEQLRRDKS
+595 DYYRLGPEQMRQDKA
-610 RLESIES
+610 RVDQIDDELL
-617 ALTTLL
+617 ALL
-623 ERWEDLQRLD
+623 ERWEALQAIESR
-633 PDH
+633 

>member
-1 MIQLIQIHLAFG
+1 LIQLINMQLAFG
-13 DLPLLDGASLSV
+13 DLPLLDGASLLV
-25 QRGDR
+25 QRGDK

-44 LKLIAGSLTADEGLI
+44 LKLIAGSIHADDGLI
-59 QREDSVRCIS
+59 QREDGLYCVA
-69 VEQEPQWI
+69 VEQEPHLTE
-77 DRETIFLSLLARA
+77 RESLYLSLLARA
-90 QLSEMPEEPEAWQR
+90 DLSASPEEPAAWQT

-114 FGLDADRPTEGLSG
+114 FGLDPDRPLQGLSG

-160 IRTLEEAIE
+160 IRLLEESME

-192 ELERGVL
+192 ELERGIL

-206 SDYQRLRADQWAAE
+206 ADYQRLRADQWAAE
-220 DQAKRRFD
+220 DQAQRRFD

-233 EEAWIRQGVEARRKR
+233 EETWIRQGVEARRKR

-271 QVQLRLDS
+271 QVKMRLDS
-279 GERSGKQVLACKGLG
+279 GERSGKQVLECTSLS
-294 YQTPTGRVLVKQLD
+294 YRTPNGRVLVKSLD

-330 IRLVLGQIN
+330 IRLALGQLK
-339 PTAGEIKQGTQW
+339 PTEGQVKQGTQW
-351 QLAYFDQMRE
+351 QLAYFDQMRD
-361 QLDEERSVVETIS
+361 QLDEERSVAQTIS
-374 PGSDWIEVGGKRIHA
+374 PGSDWIDIAGKRMHV
-389 MSYLSDF
+389 MSYLGDF

-408 SLSGGERNRLLLAR
+408 TLSGGERNRLLLAR

-447 LESGLQQYEGSV
+447 LESSLQEYEGSV

-470 AVATQTLVALGNGFW
+470 AVATQTLVAQGEGLW

-500 QWPSESA
+500 EWLTESTK
-507 GPQQV
+507 V
-512 AAIRQTTAPRQTT
+512 AAKSSNASALPV
-525 AIHPMSDT
+525 
-533 KQAGDLQPT
+533 
-542 EGAAISASG
+542 SASV
-551 PQATMATKPRKL
+551 QATINNARRKL
-563 SYKEQRELRE
+563 SYKEQRELDSMPE
-573 IPNRIDALETEQ
+573 RIEALELEQ
-585 SALETSMASP
+585 TKIQAAMSSSEYYRL
-595 DYFRGGPEQLRRDKS
+595 GPEQMRQDKA
-610 RLESIES
+610 RVEQIDHELL
-617 ALTTLL
+617 ALL
-623 ERWEDLQRLD
+623 ERWEALQAIESR
-633 PDH
+633 

>member
-1 MIQLIQIHLAFG
+1 MQLAFG

-25 QRGDR
+25 QRGDK

-44 LKLIAGSLTADEGLI
+44 LKLIAGSIHADDGLI
-59 QREDSVRCIS
+59 QREDGLYCVA
-69 VEQEPQWI
+69 VEQEPHLTE
-77 DRETIFLSLLARA
+77 RESLYLSLLARA
-90 QLSEMPEEPEAWQR
+90 DLSASPEEPAAWQT

-114 FGLDADRPTEGLSG
+114 FGLDPDRPLQGLSG

-160 IRTLEEAIE
+160 IRLLEESME

-192 ELERGVL
+192 ELERGIL

-206 SDYQRLRADQWAAE
+206 ADYQRLRADQWAAE
-220 DQAKRRFD
+220 DQAQRRFD

-233 EEAWIRQGVEARRKR
+233 EETWIRQGVEARRKR

-271 QVQLRLDS
+271 QVKMRLDS
-279 GERSGKQVLACKGLG
+279 GERSGKQVLECTSLS
-294 YQTPTGRVLVKQLD
+294 YQTPNGRVLVKSLD

-330 IRLVLGQIN
+330 IRLALGQLK
-339 PTAGEIKQGTQW
+339 PTEGQVKQGTQW
-351 QLAYFDQMRE
+351 QLAYFDQMRD
-361 QLDEERSVVETIS
+361 QLDEERSVAQTIS
-374 PGSDWIEVGGKRIHA
+374 PGSDWIDIAGKRMHV
-389 MSYLSDF
+389 MSYLGDF

-408 SLSGGERNRLLLAR
+408 TLSGGERNRLLLAR

-447 LESGLQQYEGSV
+447 LESSLQEYEGSV

-470 AVATQTLVALGNGFW
+470 AVATQTLVAQGEGLW

-500 QWPSESA
+500 EWLTESTK
-507 GPQQV
+507 V
-512 AAIRQTTAPRQTT
+512 AAKSSNA
-525 AIHPMSDT
+525 
-533 KQAGDLQPT
+533 
-542 EGAAISASG
+542 SALPVFASV
-551 PQATMATKPRKL
+551 QATINNARRKL
-563 SYKEQRELRE
+563 SYKEQRELDTMPE
-573 IPNRIDALETEQ
+573 RIEALELEQ
-585 SALETSMASP
+585 TKIQAAMSSSEYYRL
-595 DYFRGGPEQLRRDKS
+595 GPEQMRQDKA
-610 RLESIES
+610 RVEQIDHELL
-617 ALTTLL
+617 ALL
-623 ERWEDLQRLD
+623 ERWEALQAIESR
-633 PDH
+633 

>member
-1 MIQLIQIHLAFG
+1 MQLAFG

-25 QRGDR
+25 QRGDK

-44 LKLIAGSLTADEGLI
+44 LKLIAGSIHADDGLI
-59 QREDSVRCIS
+59 QREDGLYCVA
-69 VEQEPQWI
+69 VEQEPDLI
-77 DRETIFLSLLARA
+77 ERESLYLSLLARA
-90 QLSEMPEEPEAWQR
+90 DLSASPEEPAAWQA

-114 FGLDADRPTEGLSG
+114 FGLDPDRPLQGLSG

-160 IRTLEEAIE
+160 IRLLEESME

-192 ELERGVL
+192 ELERGIL

-206 SDYQRLRADQWAAE
+206 ADYQRLRADQWAAE
-220 DQAKRRFD
+220 DQAQRRFD

-233 EEAWIRQGVEARRKR
+233 EETWIRQGVEARRKR

-271 QVQLRLDS
+271 QVKMRLDS
-279 GERSGKQVLACKGLG
+279 GERSGKQVLECTSLG
-294 YQTPTGRVLVKQLD
+294 YRTPNGRVLVKSLD

-330 IRLVLGQIN
+330 IRLALGQLK
-339 PTAGEIKQGTQW
+339 PTEGQVKQGTQW

-361 QLDEERSVVETIS
+361 QLDEERSVAQTIS
-374 PGSDWIEVGGKRIHA
+374 PGSDWIEIAGKRMHV
-389 MSYLSDF
+389 MSYLGDF

-408 SLSGGERNRLLLAR
+408 TLSGGERNRLLLAR

-447 LESGLQQYEGSV
+447 LESSLQEYEGSV

-470 AVATQTLVALGNGFW
+470 AVATQTLVAQGEGLW

-500 QWPSESA
+500 EWLTESTKL
-507 GPQQV
+507 
-512 AAIRQTTAPRQTT
+512 AAKSSNA
-525 AIHPMSDT
+525 
-533 KQAGDLQPT
+533 
-542 EGAAISASG
+542 SALPASVSV
-551 PQATMATKPRKL
+551 QATSTNARRKL
-563 SYKEQRELRE
+563 SYKEQRELDTMPE
-573 IPNRIDALETEQ
+573 RIEALEVEQ
-585 SALETSMASP
+585 TKIQAAMSSS
-595 DYFRGGPEQLRRDKS
+595 DYYRLGPEQMRQDKA
-610 RLESIES
+610 RVDQIDDELL
-617 ALTTLL
+617 ALL
-623 ERWEDLQRLD
+623 ERWEALQAIESR
-633 PDH
+633 

>member
-1 MIQLIQIHLAFG
+1 MQLAFG

-25 QRGDR
+25 QRGDK

-44 LKLIAGSLTADEGLI
+44 LKLITGSIHADDGLI
-59 QREDSVRCIS
+59 QREDGLYCVA
-69 VEQEPQWI
+69 VEQEPHLI
-77 DRETIFLSLLARA
+77 ERESLYLSLLARA
-90 QLSEMPEEPEAWQR
+90 DLNASPEEPAAWQA

-114 FGLDADRPTEGLSG
+114 FGLDPDRPLQGLSG

-160 IRTLEEAIE
+160 IRLLEESME

-192 ELERGVL
+192 ELERGIL

-206 SDYQRLRADQWAAE
+206 ADYQRLRADQWAAE
-220 DQAKRRFD
+220 DQAQRRFD

-233 EEAWIRQGVEARRKR
+233 EETWIRQGVEARRKR

-271 QVQLRLDS
+271 QVKMRLDS
-279 GERSGKQVLACKGLG
+279 GERSGKQVLECTSLG
-294 YQTPTGRVLVKQLD
+294 YRTPNGRVLVKSLD

-330 IRLVLGQIN
+330 IRLALGQLK
-339 PTAGEIKQGTQW
+339 PTEGQVKQGTQW

-361 QLDEERSVVETIS
+361 QLDEERSVAQTIS
-374 PGSDWIEVGGKRIHA
+374 PGSDWIEIAGKRMHV
-389 MSYLSDF
+389 MSYLGDF

-408 SLSGGERNRLLLAR
+408 TLSGGERNRLLLAR

-447 LESGLQQYEGSV
+447 LESSLQEYEGSV

-470 AVATQTLVALGNGFW
+470 AVATQTLVAQGEGLW

-500 QWPSESA
+500 EWLTESTKL
-507 GPQQV
+507 
-512 AAIRQTTAPRQTT
+512 AAKSSNA
-525 AIHPMSDT
+525 
-533 KQAGDLQPT
+533 
-542 EGAAISASG
+542 SALPASVSV
-551 PQATMATKPRKL
+551 QATSTNARRKL
-563 SYKEQRELRE
+563 SYKEQRELDTMPE
-573 IPNRIDALETEQ
+573 RIEALEVEQ
-585 SALETSMASP
+585 TKIQAAMSSS
-595 DYFRGGPEQLRRDKS
+595 DYYRLGPEQMRQDKA
-610 RLESIES
+610 RVDQIDDELL
-617 ALTTLL
+617 ALL
-623 ERWEDLQRLD
+623 ERWEALQAIESR
-633 PDH
+633 

>member
-1 MIQLIQIHLAFG
+1 MIQLINMQLAFG

-25 QRGDR
+25 QRGDK

-44 LKLIAGSLTADEGLI
+44 LKLIAGSIHADDGLI
-59 QREDSVRCIS
+59 QREDGLYCVA
-69 VEQEPQWI
+69 VEQEPHLTE
-77 DRETIFLSLLARA
+77 RESLYLSLLARA
-90 QLSEMPEEPEAWQR
+90 DLSASPEEPAAWQT

-114 FGLDADRPTEGLSG
+114 FGLDPDRPLQGLSG

-160 IRTLEEAIE
+160 IRLLEESME

-192 ELERGVL
+192 ELERGIL

-206 SDYQRLRADQWAAE
+206 ADYQRLRADQWAAE
-220 DQAKRRFD
+220 DQAQRRFD

-233 EEAWIRQGVEARRKR
+233 EETWIRQGVEARRKR

-271 QVQLRLDS
+271 QVKMRLDS
-279 GERSGKQVLACKGLG
+279 GERSGKQVLECTSLS
-294 YQTPTGRVLVKQLD
+294 YQTPNGRVLVKSLD

-330 IRLVLGQIN
+330 IRLALGQLK
-339 PTAGEIKQGTQW
+339 PTEGQVKQGTQW

-361 QLDEERSVVETIS
+361 QLDEERSVAQTIS
-374 PGSDWIEVGGKRIHA
+374 PGSDWIDIAGKRMHV
-389 MSYLSDF
+389 MSYLGDF

-408 SLSGGERNRLLLAR
+408 TLSGGERNRLLLAR

-447 LESGLQQYEGSV
+447 LESSLQEYEGSV

-470 AVATQTLVALGNGFW
+470 AVATQTLVAQGEGLW

-500 QWPSESA
+500 EWLTESTK
-507 GPQQV
+507 V
-512 AAIRQTTAPRQTT
+512 AAKSSNASALPV
-525 AIHPMSDT
+525 
-533 KQAGDLQPT
+533 
-542 EGAAISASG
+542 SASV
-551 PQATMATKPRKL
+551 QATINNARRKL
-563 SYKEQRELRE
+563 SYKEQRELDSMPE
-573 IPNRIDALETEQ
+573 RIEALELEQ
-585 SALETSMASP
+585 TKIQAAMSSSEYYRL
-595 DYFRGGPEQLRRDKS
+595 GPEQMRQDKA
-610 RLESIES
+610 RVEQIDHELL
-617 ALTTLL
+617 ALL
-623 ERWEDLQRLD
+623 ERWEALQAIESR
-633 PDH
+633 

>member
-1 MIQLIQIHLAFG
+1 MQLAFG
-13 DLPLLDGASLSV
+13 DLPLLDGASLLV
-25 QRGDR
+25 QRGDK

-44 LKLIAGSLTADEGLI
+44 LKLIAGSIHADDGLI
-59 QREDSVRCIS
+59 QREDGLYCVA
-69 VEQEPQWI
+69 VEQEPHLTE
-77 DRETIFLSLLARA
+77 RESLYLSLLARA
-90 QLSEMPEEPEAWQR
+90 DLSASPEEPAAWQT

-114 FGLDADRPTEGLSG
+114 FGLDPDRPLQGLSG

-160 IRTLEEAIE
+160 IRLLEESME

-192 ELERGVL
+192 ELERGIL

-206 SDYQRLRADQWAAE
+206 ADYQRLRADQWAAE
-220 DQAKRRFD
+220 DQAQRRFD

-233 EEAWIRQGVEARRKR
+233 EETWIRQGVEARRKR

-271 QVQLRLDS
+271 QVKMRLDS
-279 GERSGKQVLACKGLG
+279 GERSGKQVLECTSLS
-294 YQTPTGRVLVKQLD
+294 YQTPNGRVLVKSLD

-330 IRLVLGQIN
+330 IRLALGQLK
-339 PTAGEIKQGTQW
+339 PTEGQVKQGTQW

-361 QLDEERSVVETIS
+361 QLDEERSVAQTIS
-374 PGSDWIEVGGKRIHA
+374 PGSDWIDIAGKRMHV
-389 MSYLSDF
+389 MSYLGDF

-408 SLSGGERNRLLLAR
+408 TLSGGERNRLLLAR

-447 LESGLQQYEGSV
+447 LESSLQEYEGSV

-470 AVATQTLVALGNGFW
+470 AVATQTLVAQGEGLW

-494 WIDQGG
+494 WIDQDGE
-500 QWPSESA
+500 WLTESTK
-507 GPQQV
+507 V
-512 AAIRQTTAPRQTT
+512 AAKSSNASALPV
-525 AIHPMSDT
+525 
-533 KQAGDLQPT
+533 
-542 EGAAISASG
+542 SASV
-551 PQATMATKPRKL
+551 QATINNARRKL
-563 SYKEQRELRE
+563 SYKEQRELDSMPE
-573 IPNRIDALETEQ
+573 RIEALELEQ
-585 SALETSMASP
+585 TKIQAAMSSSEYYRL
-595 DYFRGGPEQLRRDKS
+595 GPEQMRQDKA
-610 RLESIES
+610 RVEQIDHELL
-617 ALTTLL
+617 ALL
-623 ERWEDLQRLD
+623 ERWEALQAIESR
-633 PDH
+633 

>member
-1 MIQLIQIHLAFG
+1 MQLAFG

-25 QRGDR
+25 QRGDK

-44 LKLIAGSLTADEGLI
+44 LKLIAGSIHADDGLI
-59 QREDSVRCIS
+59 QREDGLYCVA
-69 VEQEPQWI
+69 VEQEPHLTE
-77 DRETIFLSLLARA
+77 RESLYLSLLARA
-90 QLSEMPEEPEAWQR
+90 DLSASPEEPAAWQT

-114 FGLDADRPTEGLSG
+114 FGLEPDRPLQGLSG

-154 HLDLAA
+154 HLDLTA
-160 IRTLEEAIE
+160 IRLLEESME

-192 ELERGVL
+192 ELERGIL

-206 SDYQRLRADQWAAE
+206 ADYQRLRADQWAAE
-220 DQAKRRFD
+220 DQAQRRFD

-233 EEAWIRQGVEARRKR
+233 EETWIRQGVEARRKR

-271 QVQLRLDS
+271 QVKMRLDS
-279 GERSGKQVLACKGLG
+279 GERSGKQVLECTSLS
-294 YQTPTGRVLVKQLD
+294 YQTPNGRVLVKSLD

-330 IRLVLGQIN
+330 IRLALGQLK
-339 PTAGEIKQGTQW
+339 PTEGQVKQGTQW

-361 QLDEERSVVETIS
+361 QLDEERSVAQTIS
-374 PGSDWIEVGGKRIHA
+374 PGSDWIDIAGKRMHV
-389 MSYLSDF
+389 MSYLGDF

-408 SLSGGERNRLLLAR
+408 TLSGGERNRLLLAR

-447 LESGLQQYEGSV
+447 LESSLQEYEGSV

-470 AVATQTLVALGNGFW
+470 AVATQTLVAQGEGLW

-500 QWPSESA
+500 EWLTESTK
-507 GPQQV
+507 V
-512 AAIRQTTAPRQTT
+512 AAKSSNASALPV
-525 AIHPMSDT
+525 
-533 KQAGDLQPT
+533 
-542 EGAAISASG
+542 SASV
-551 PQATMATKPRKL
+551 QATINNARRKL
-563 SYKEQRELRE
+563 SYKEQRELDSMPE
-573 IPNRIDALETEQ
+573 RIEALELEQ
-585 SALETSMASP
+585 TKIQAAMSSSEYYRL
-595 DYFRGGPEQLRRDKS
+595 GPEQMRQDKA
-610 RLESIES
+610 RVEQIDHELL
-617 ALTTLL
+617 ALL
-623 ERWEDLQRLD
+623 ERWEALQAIESR
-633 PDH
+633 

>member
-1 MIQLIQIHLAFG
+1 MQLAFG

-25 QRGDR
+25 QRGDK

-44 LKLIAGSLTADEGLI
+44 LKLIAGSIHADDGLI
-59 QREDSVRCIS
+59 QREDGLYCVA
-69 VEQEPQWI
+69 VEQEPHLI
-77 DRETIFLSLLARA
+77 ERESLYLSLLARA
-90 QLSEMPEEPEAWQR
+90 DLSASPEEPAAWQA

-114 FGLDADRPTEGLSG
+114 FGLDPDRPLQGLSG

-160 IRTLEEAIE
+160 IRLLEESME

-192 ELERGVL
+192 ELERGIL

-206 SDYQRLRADQWAAE
+206 ADYQRLRADQWAAE
-220 DQAKRRFD
+220 DQAQRRFD

-233 EEAWIRQGVEARRKR
+233 EETWIRQGVEARRKR

-271 QVQLRLDS
+271 QVKMRLDS
-279 GERSGKQVLACKGLG
+279 GERSGKQVLECTSLG
-294 YQTPTGRVLVKQLD
+294 YRTPNGRVLVKSLD

-330 IRLVLGQIN
+330 IRLALGQLK
-339 PTAGEIKQGTQW
+339 PTEGQVKQGTQW

-361 QLDEERSVVETIS
+361 QLDEERSVAQTIS
-374 PGSDWIEVGGKRIHA
+374 PGSDWIEIAGKRMHV
-389 MSYLSDF
+389 MSYLGDF

-408 SLSGGERNRLLLAR
+408 TLSGGERNRLLLAR

-447 LESGLQQYEGSV
+447 LESSLQEYEGSV

-470 AVATQTLVALGNGFW
+470 AVATQTLVAQGEGLW

-500 QWPSESA
+500 EWLTESTKL
-507 GPQQV
+507 
-512 AAIRQTTAPRQTT
+512 AAKSSNASALP
-525 AIHPMSDT
+525 A
-533 KQAGDLQPT
+533 
-542 EGAAISASG
+542 SASV
-551 PQATMATKPRKL
+551 QATSTNARRKL
-563 SYKEQRELRE
+563 SYKEQRELDTMPE
-573 IPNRIDALETEQ
+573 RIEALEVEQ
-585 SALETSMASP
+585 TKIQAAMSSS
-595 DYFRGGPEQLRRDKS
+595 DYYRLGPEQMRQDKA
-610 RLESIES
+610 RVDQIDDELL
-617 ALTTLL
+617 ALL
-623 ERWEDLQRLD
+623 ERWEALQAIESR
-633 PDH
+633 

>member
-1 MIQLIQIHLAFG
+1 MQLAFG

-25 QRGDR
+25 QRGDK

-44 LKLIAGSLTADEGLI
+44 LKLIAGSIHADDGLI
-59 QREDSVRCIS
+59 QREDGLYCVA
-69 VEQEPQWI
+69 VEQEPHLTE
-77 DRETIFLSLLARA
+77 RESLYLSLLARA
-90 QLSEMPEEPEAWQR
+90 DLSASPEEPAAWQT

-114 FGLDADRPTEGLSG
+114 FGLEPDRPLQGLSG

-160 IRTLEEAIE
+160 IRLLEESME

-192 ELERGVL
+192 ELERGIL

-206 SDYQRLRADQWAAE
+206 ADYQRLRADQWAAE
-220 DQAKRRFD
+220 DQAQRRFD

-233 EEAWIRQGVEARRKR
+233 EETWIRQGVEARRKR

-271 QVQLRLDS
+271 QVKMRLDS
-279 GERSGKQVLACKGLG
+279 GERSGKQVLECTSLS
-294 YQTPTGRVLVKQLD
+294 YQTPNGRVLVKSLD

-330 IRLVLGQIN
+330 IRLALGQLK
-339 PTAGEIKQGTQW
+339 PTEGQVKQGTQW
-351 QLAYFDQMRE
+351 QLAYFDQMRD
-361 QLDEERSVVETIS
+361 QLDEERSVAQTIS
-374 PGSDWIEVGGKRIHA
+374 PGSDWIDIAGKRMHV
-389 MSYLSDF
+389 MSYLGDF

-408 SLSGGERNRLLLAR
+408 TLSGGERNRLLLAR

-447 LESGLQQYEGSV
+447 LESSLQEYEGSV

-470 AVATQTLVALGNGFW
+470 AVATQTLVAQGEGLW

-500 QWPSESA
+500 EWLTESTK
-507 GPQQV
+507 V
-512 AAIRQTTAPRQTT
+512 AAKSSNASALPV
-525 AIHPMSDT
+525 
-533 KQAGDLQPT
+533 
-542 EGAAISASG
+542 SASV
-551 PQATMATKPRKL
+551 QATINNARRKL
-563 SYKEQRELRE
+563 SYKEQRELDSMPE
-573 IPNRIDALETEQ
+573 RIEALELEQ
-585 SALETSMASP
+585 TKIQAAMSSSEYYRL
-595 DYFRGGPEQLRRDKS
+595 GPEQMRQDKAKVEQIDHE
-610 RLESIES
+610 LL
-617 ALTTLL
+617 ALL
-623 ERWEDLQRLD
+623 ERWEALQAIESR
-633 PDH
+633 

>member
-1 MIQLIQIHLAFG
+1 MQLAFG

-25 QRGDR
+25 QRGDK

-44 LKLIAGSLTADEGLI
+44 LKLIAGSIHADDGLI
-59 QREDSVRCIS
+59 QREDGLYCVA
-69 VEQEPQWI
+69 VEQKPHLTE
-77 DRETIFLSLLARA
+77 RESLYLSLLARA
-90 QLSEMPEEPEAWQR
+90 DLSASPEEPAAWQT

-114 FGLDADRPTEGLSG
+114 FGLDPDRPLQGLSG

-160 IRTLEEAIE
+160 IRLLEESME

-192 ELERGVL
+192 ELERGIL

-206 SDYQRLRADQWAAE
+206 ADYQRLRADQWAAE
-220 DQAKRRFD
+220 DQAQRRFD

-233 EEAWIRQGVEARRKR
+233 EETWIRQGVEARRKR

-271 QVQLRLDS
+271 QVKMRLDS
-279 GERSGKQVLACKGLG
+279 GERSGKQVLECTSLS
-294 YQTPTGRVLVKQLD
+294 YQTPNGRVLVKSLD

-330 IRLVLGQIN
+330 IRLALGQLK
-339 PTAGEIKQGTQW
+339 PTEGQVKQGTQW

-361 QLDEERSVVETIS
+361 QLDEERSVAQTIS
-374 PGSDWIEVGGKRIHA
+374 PGSNWIDIAGKRMHV
-389 MSYLSDF
+389 MSYLGDF

-408 SLSGGERNRLLLAR
+408 TLSGGERNRLLLAR

-447 LESGLQQYEGSV
+447 LESSLQEYEGSV

-470 AVATQTLVALGNGFW
+470 AVATQTLVAQGEGLW

-500 QWPSESA
+500 EWLTESTK
-507 GPQQV
+507 V
-512 AAIRQTTAPRQTT
+512 AAKSSNASALPV
-525 AIHPMSDT
+525 
-533 KQAGDLQPT
+533 
-542 EGAAISASG
+542 SASV
-551 PQATMATKPRKL
+551 QATINNARRKL
-563 SYKEQRELRE
+563 SYKEQRELDSMPE
-573 IPNRIDALETEQ
+573 RIEALELEQ
-585 SALETSMASP
+585 TKIQAAMSSSEYYRL
-595 DYFRGGPEQLRRDKS
+595 GPEQMRQDKA
-610 RLESIES
+610 RVEQIDHELL
-617 ALTTLL
+617 ALL
-623 ERWEDLQRLD
+623 ERWEALQAIESR
-633 PDH
+633 

>member
-1 MIQLIQIHLAFG
+1 MQLAFG

-25 QRGDR
+25 QRGDK

-44 LKLIAGSLTADEGLI
+44 LKLIAGSIHADDGLI
-59 QREDSVRCIS
+59 QREDGLYCVA
-69 VEQEPQWI
+69 VEQEPHLI
-77 DRETIFLSLLARA
+77 ERESLYLSLLARA
-90 QLSEMPEEPEAWQR
+90 DLNASPEEPAAWQA

-114 FGLDADRPTEGLSG
+114 FGLDPDRPLQGLSG

-160 IRTLEEAIE
+160 IRLLEESME

-192 ELERGVL
+192 ELERGIL

-206 SDYQRLRADQWAAE
+206 ADYQRLRADQWAAE
-220 DQAKRRFD
+220 DQAQRRFD

-233 EEAWIRQGVEARRKR
+233 EETWIRQGVEARRKR

-271 QVQLRLDS
+271 QVKMRLDS
-279 GERSGKQVLACKGLG
+279 GERSGKQVLECTSLG
-294 YQTPTGRVLVKQLD
+294 YRTPNGRVLVKSLD

-330 IRLVLGQIN
+330 IRLALGQLK
-339 PTAGEIKQGTQW
+339 PTEGQVKQGTQW

-361 QLDEERSVVETIS
+361 QLDEERSVAQTIS
-374 PGSDWIEVGGKRIHA
+374 PGSDWIEIAGKRMHV
-389 MSYLSDF
+389 MSYLGDF

-408 SLSGGERNRLLLAR
+408 TLSGGERNRLLLAR

-447 LESGLQQYEGSV
+447 LESSLQEYEGSV

-470 AVATQTLVALGNGFW
+470 AVATQTLVAQGEGLW

-500 QWPSESA
+500 EWLTESTKL
-507 GPQQV
+507 
-512 AAIRQTTAPRQTT
+512 AAKSSNA
-525 AIHPMSDT
+525 
-533 KQAGDLQPT
+533 
-542 EGAAISASG
+542 SALPASVSV
-551 PQATMATKPRKL
+551 QATSTNARRKL
-563 SYKEQRELRE
+563 SYKEQRELDTMPE
-573 IPNRIDALETEQ
+573 RIEALEVEQ
-585 SALETSMASP
+585 TKIQAAMSSSEYYRL
-595 DYFRGGPEQLRRDKS
+595 GPEQMRQDKA
-610 RLESIES
+610 RVDQIDDELL
-617 ALTTLL
+617 ALL
-623 ERWEDLQRLD
+623 ERWEALQAIESR
-633 PDH
+633 

>member
-1 MIQLIQIHLAFG
+1 MQLAFG

-25 QRGDR
+25 QRGDK

-44 LKLIAGSLTADEGLI
+44 LKLIAGSIHADDGLI
-59 QREDSVRCIS
+59 QREDGLYCVA
-69 VEQEPQWI
+69 VEQEPHLTE
-77 DRETIFLSLLARA
+77 RESLYLSLLARA
-90 QLSEMPEEPEAWQR
+90 DLSASPEEPAAWQT

-114 FGLDADRPTEGLSG
+114 FGLEPDRPLQGLSG

-160 IRTLEEAIE
+160 IRLLEESME

-192 ELERGVL
+192 ELERGIL

-206 SDYQRLRADQWAAE
+206 ADYQRLRADQWAAE
-220 DQAKRRFD
+220 DQAQRRFD

-233 EEAWIRQGVEARRKR
+233 EETWIRQGVEARRKR

-271 QVQLRLDS
+271 QVKMRLDS
-279 GERSGKQVLACKGLG
+279 GERSGKQVLECTSLS
-294 YQTPTGRVLVKQLD
+294 YQTPNGRVLVRSLD

-330 IRLVLGQIN
+330 IRLALGQLK
-339 PTAGEIKQGTQW
+339 PTEGQVKQGTQW
-351 QLAYFDQMRE
+351 QLAYFDQMRD
-361 QLDEERSVVETIS
+361 QLDEERSVAQTIS
-374 PGSDWIEVGGKRIHA
+374 PGSDWIDIAGKRMHV
-389 MSYLSDF
+389 MSYLGDF

-408 SLSGGERNRLLLAR
+408 TLSGGERNRLLLAR

-447 LESGLQQYEGSV
+447 LESSLQEYEGSV

-470 AVATQTLVALGNGFW
+470 AVATQTLVAQGEGLW

-500 QWPSESA
+500 EWLTESTK
-507 GPQQV
+507 V
-512 AAIRQTTAPRQTT
+512 AAKSSNASALPV
-525 AIHPMSDT
+525 
-533 KQAGDLQPT
+533 
-542 EGAAISASG
+542 SASV
-551 PQATMATKPRKL
+551 QATINNARRKL
-563 SYKEQRELRE
+563 SYKEQRELDSMPE
-573 IPNRIDALETEQ
+573 RIEALELEQ
-585 SALETSMASP
+585 TKIQAAMSSSEYYRL
-595 DYFRGGPEQLRRDKS
+595 GPEQMRQDKA
-610 RLESIES
+610 RVEQIDHELL
-617 ALTTLL
+617 ALL
-623 ERWEDLQRLD
+623 ERWEALQAIESR
-633 PDH
+633 

>member
-1 MIQLIQIHLAFG
+1 LIQLINMQLAFG

-25 QRGDR
+25 QRGDK

-44 LKLIAGSLTADEGLI
+44 LKLIAGSIHADDGLI
-59 QREDSVRCIS
+59 QREDGLYCVA
-69 VEQEPQWI
+69 VEQEPHLTE
-77 DRETIFLSLLARA
+77 RESLYLSLLARA
-90 QLSEMPEEPEAWQR
+90 DLSASPEEPAAWQT

-114 FGLDADRPTEGLSG
+114 FGLDPDRPLQGLSG

-160 IRTLEEAIE
+160 IRLLEESME

-192 ELERGVL
+192 ELERGIL

-206 SDYQRLRADQWAAE
+206 ADYQRLRADQWAAE
-220 DQAKRRFD
+220 DQAQRRFD

-233 EEAWIRQGVEARRKR
+233 EETWIRQGVEARRKR

-271 QVQLRLDS
+271 QVKMRLDS
-279 GERSGKQVLACKGLG
+279 GERSGKQVLECTSLS
-294 YQTPTGRVLVKQLD
+294 YQTPNGRVLVKSLD

-330 IRLVLGQIN
+330 IRLALGQLK
-339 PTAGEIKQGTQW
+339 PTEGQVKQGTQW

-361 QLDEERSVVETIS
+361 QLDEERSVAQTIS
-374 PGSDWIEVGGKRIHA
+374 PGSDWIDIAGKRMHV
-389 MSYLSDF
+389 MSYLGDF

-408 SLSGGERNRLLLAR
+408 TLSGGERNRLLLAR

-447 LESGLQQYEGSV
+447 LESSLQEYEGSV

-470 AVATQTLVALGNGFW
+470 AVATQTLVAQGEGLW

-500 QWPSESA
+500 EWLTESTK
-507 GPQQV
+507 V
-512 AAIRQTTAPRQTT
+512 AAKSSNASALPV
-525 AIHPMSDT
+525 
-533 KQAGDLQPT
+533 
-542 EGAAISASG
+542 SASV
-551 PQATMATKPRKL
+551 QATINNARRKL
-563 SYKEQRELRE
+563 SYKEQRELDSMPE
-573 IPNRIDALETEQ
+573 RIEALELEQ
-585 SALETSMASP
+585 TKIQAAMSSSEYYRL
-595 DYFRGGPEQLRRDKS
+595 GPEQMRQDKA
-610 RLESIES
+610 RVEQIDHELL
-617 ALTTLL
+617 ALL
-623 ERWEDLQRLD
+623 ERWEALQAIESR
-633 PDH
+633 

>member
-1 MIQLIQIHLAFG
+1 MQLAFG

-25 QRGDR
+25 QRGDK

-44 LKLIAGSLTADEGLI
+44 LKLIAGSIHADDGLI
-59 QREDSVRCIS
+59 QREDGLYCVA
-69 VEQEPQWI
+69 VEQEPHLTE
-77 DRETIFLSLLARA
+77 RESLYLSLLARA
-90 QLSEMPEEPEAWQR
+90 DLSASPEEPAAWQT

-114 FGLDADRPTEGLSG
+114 FGLDPDRPLQGLSG

-160 IRTLEEAIE
+160 IRLLEESME

-192 ELERGVL
+192 ELERGIL

-206 SDYQRLRADQWAAE
+206 ADYQRLRADQWAAE
-220 DQAKRRFD
+220 DQALRRFD

-233 EEAWIRQGVEARRKR
+233 EETWIRQGVEARRKR

-271 QVQLRLDS
+271 QVKMRLDS
-279 GERSGKQVLACKGLG
+279 GERSGKQVLECTSLS
-294 YQTPTGRVLVKQLD
+294 YRTPNGRVLVKSLD

-330 IRLVLGQIN
+330 IRLALGQLK
-339 PTAGEIKQGTQW
+339 PTEGQVKQGTQW

-361 QLDEERSVVETIS
+361 QLDEERSVAQTIS
-374 PGSDWIEVGGKRIHA
+374 PGSDWIDIAGKRMHV
-389 MSYLSDF
+389 MSYLGDF

-408 SLSGGERNRLLLAR
+408 TLSGGERNRLLLAR

-447 LESGLQQYEGSV
+447 LESSLQEYEGSV

-470 AVATQTLVALGNGFW
+470 AVATQTLVAQGEGLW

-500 QWPSESA
+500 EWLTESTK
-507 GPQQV
+507 V
-512 AAIRQTTAPRQTT
+512 AAKSSNASALPV
-525 AIHPMSDT
+525 
-533 KQAGDLQPT
+533 
-542 EGAAISASG
+542 SASV
-551 PQATMATKPRKL
+551 QATINNARRKL
-563 SYKEQRELRE
+563 SYKEQRELDSMPE
-573 IPNRIDALETEQ
+573 RIEALELEQ
-585 SALETSMASP
+585 TKIQAAMSSSEYYRL
-595 DYFRGGPEQLRRDKS
+595 GPEQMRQDKA
-610 RLESIES
+610 RVEQIDHELL
-617 ALTTLL
+617 ALL
-623 ERWEDLQRLD
+623 ERWEALQAIESR
-633 PDH
+633 

>member
-1 MIQLIQIHLAFG
+1 MQLAFG

-25 QRGDR
+25 QRGDK

-44 LKLIAGSLTADEGLI
+44 LKLIAGSIHADDGLI
-59 QREDSVRCIS
+59 QREDGLYCVA
-69 VEQEPQWI
+69 VEQEPHI
-77 DRETIFLSLLARA
+77 IERESLYLSLLARA
-90 QLSEMPEEPEAWQR
+90 DLDASPEEPAAWQA

-114 FGLDADRPTEGLSG
+114 FGLDPDRPLQGLSG

-160 IRTLEEAIE
+160 IRLLEESME

-192 ELERGVL
+192 ELERGIL

-206 SDYQRLRADQWAAE
+206 ADYQRLRADQWAAE
-220 DQAKRRFD
+220 DQAQRRFD

-233 EEAWIRQGVEARRKR
+233 EETWIRQGVEARRKR

-271 QVQLRLDS
+271 QVKMRLDS
-279 GERSGKQVLACKGLG
+279 GERSGKQVLECTSLG
-294 YQTPTGRVLVKQLD
+294 YRTPNGRVLVKSLD

-330 IRLVLGQIN
+330 IRLALGQLK
-339 PTAGEIKQGTQW
+339 PTEGQVKQGTQW

-361 QLDEERSVVETIS
+361 QLDEERSVAQTIS
-374 PGSDWIEVGGKRIHA
+374 PGSDWIEIAGKRMHV
-389 MSYLSDF
+389 MSYLGDF

-408 SLSGGERNRLLLAR
+408 TLSGGERNRLLLAR

-447 LESGLQQYEGSV
+447 LESSLQEYEGSV

-470 AVATQTLVALGNGFW
+470 AVATQTLVAQGEGLW

-500 QWPSESA
+500 EWLTESTKL
-507 GPQQV
+507 
-512 AAIRQTTAPRQTT
+512 AAKSSNA
-525 AIHPMSDT
+525 
-533 KQAGDLQPT
+533 
-542 EGAAISASG
+542 
-551 PQATMATKPRKL
+551 
-563 SYKEQRELRE
+563 
-573 IPNRIDALETEQ
+573 
-585 SALETSMASP
+585 SALPPASK
-595 DYFRGGPEQLRRDKS
+595 RRAPTPAVNLAIKS
-610 RLESIES
+610 NVNSTQCPKESK
-617 ALTTLL
+617 L
-623 ERWEDLQRLD
+623 
-633 PDH
+633 

>member
-1 MIQLIQIHLAFG
+1 MQLAFG

-25 QRGDR
+25 QRGDK

-44 LKLIAGSLTADEGLI
+44 LKLIAGSIHADDGLI
-59 QREDSVRCIS
+59 QREDGLYCVA
-69 VEQEPQWI
+69 VEQEPHLTE
-77 DRETIFLSLLARA
+77 RESLYLSLLARA
-90 QLSEMPEEPEAWQR
+90 DLSASPEEPAAWQT

-114 FGLDADRPTEGLSG
+114 FGLEPDRPLQGLSG

-160 IRTLEEAIE
+160 IRLLEESME

-192 ELERGVL
+192 ELERGIL

-206 SDYQRLRADQWAAE
+206 ADYQRLRADQWAAE
-220 DQAKRRFD
+220 DQAQRRFD

-233 EEAWIRQGVEARRKR
+233 EETWIRQGVEARRKR

-271 QVQLRLDS
+271 QVKMRLDS
-279 GERSGKQVLACKGLG
+279 GERSGKQVLECTSLS
-294 YQTPTGRVLVKQLD
+294 YQTPNGRVLVKSLD

-330 IRLVLGQIN
+330 IRLALGQLK
-339 PTAGEIKQGTQW
+339 PTEGQVKQGTQW

-361 QLDEERSVVETIS
+361 QLNEERSVAQTIS
-374 PGSDWIEVGGKRIHA
+374 PGSDWIDIAGKRMHV
-389 MSYLSDF
+389 MSYLGDF

-408 SLSGGERNRLLLAR
+408 TLSGGERNRLLLAR

-447 LESGLQQYEGSV
+447 LESSLQEYEGSV

-470 AVATQTLVALGNGFW
+470 AVATQTLVAQGEGLW

-500 QWPSESA
+500 EWLTESTK
-507 GPQQV
+507 V
-512 AAIRQTTAPRQTT
+512 AAKSSNASALPV
-525 AIHPMSDT
+525 
-533 KQAGDLQPT
+533 
-542 EGAAISASG
+542 SASV
-551 PQATMATKPRKL
+551 QATINNARRKL
-563 SYKEQRELRE
+563 SYKEQRELDSMPE
-573 IPNRIDALETEQ
+573 RIEALELEQ
-585 SALETSMASP
+585 TKIQAAMSSSEYYRL
-595 DYFRGGPEQLRRDKS
+595 GPEQMRQDKA
-610 RLESIES
+610 RVEQIDHELL
-617 ALTTLL
+617 ALL
-623 ERWEDLQRLD
+623 ERWEALQAIESR
-633 PDH
+633 

>member
-1 MIQLIQIHLAFG
+1 MQLAFG

-25 QRGDR
+25 QRGDK

-44 LKLIAGSLTADEGLI
+44 LKLIAGSIHADDGLI
-59 QREDSVRCIS
+59 QREDGLYCVA
-69 VEQEPQWI
+69 VEQEPHLTE
-77 DRETIFLSLLARA
+77 RESLYLSLLARA
-90 QLSEMPEEPEAWQR
+90 DLSASPEEPAAWQT

-114 FGLDADRPTEGLSG
+114 FGLEPDRPLQGLSG

-160 IRTLEEAIE
+160 IRLLEESME

-192 ELERGVL
+192 ELERGIL

-206 SDYQRLRADQWAAE
+206 ADYQRLRADQWAAE
-220 DQAKRRFD
+220 DQAQRRFD

-233 EEAWIRQGVEARRKR
+233 EETWIRQGVEARRKR

-271 QVQLRLDS
+271 QVKMRLDS
-279 GERSGKQVLACKGLG
+279 GERSGKQVLECTSLG
-294 YQTPTGRVLVKQLD
+294 YQTPNGRVLVKSLD

-330 IRLVLGQIN
+330 IRLALGQLK
-339 PTAGEIKQGTQW
+339 PTEGQVKQGTQW

-361 QLDEERSVVETIS
+361 QLDEERSVAQTIS
-374 PGSDWIEVGGKRIHA
+374 PGSDWIDIAGKRMHV
-389 MSYLSDF
+389 MSYLGDF

-408 SLSGGERNRLLLAR
+408 TLSGGERNRLLLAR

-447 LESGLQQYEGSV
+447 LESSLQEYEGSV

-470 AVATQTLVALGNGFW
+470 AVATQTLVAQGEGLW

-500 QWPSESA
+500 EWLTESTK
-507 GPQQV
+507 V
-512 AAIRQTTAPRQTT
+512 AAKSSNASALPV
-525 AIHPMSDT
+525 
-533 KQAGDLQPT
+533 
-542 EGAAISASG
+542 SASV
-551 PQATMATKPRKL
+551 QATINNARRKL
-563 SYKEQRELRE
+563 SYKEQRELDSMPE
-573 IPNRIDALETEQ
+573 RIEALELEQ
-585 SALETSMASP
+585 TKIQAAMSSSEYYRL
-595 DYFRGGPEQLRRDKS
+595 GPEQMRQDKA
-610 RLESIES
+610 RVEQIDHKLL
-617 ALTTLL
+617 ALL
-623 ERWEDLQRLD
+623 ERWEALQAIESR
-633 PDH
+633 